1 MQPPRLQKETTM
13 FRVISIRAFVAG
25 LLATAALLLGGAAIS
40 ARPAAAAT
48 KPTVVLVHGS
58 FTDASSWSRVIP
70 GLQKRGYPVIAAAN
84 PLRGIATDSTYLKN
98 LLAQIK
104 GPIVLV
110 GHSYGGIVI
119 TNAATG
125 NPNVKALVY
134 VAAFAPAEGE
144 TGNQLIAHA
153 PGSLLS
159 PNALDVRTYVTPDG
173 QLAPEVTAKP
183 SKLRPIFAAD
193 LPASLTKIAAASQ
206 RPAALS
212 TLSDP
217 SGPPA
222 WTTIPS
228 WALVAGADKAIGAAN
243 ERFMAKRIHAATVE
257 AKGASHLVMLSQ
269 PETVVKLIAD
279 AAAGRR

>member
-1 MQPPRLQKETTM
+1 M
-13 FRVISIRAFVAG
+13 
-25 LLATAALLLGGAAIS
+25 
-40 ARPAAAAT
+40 
-48 KPTVVLVHGS
+48 
-58 FTDASSWSRVIP
+58 
-70 GLQKRGYPVIAAAN
+70 IAEAN
-84 PLRGIATDSTYLKN
+84 PLRGIATDSAYLN
-98 LLAQIK
+98 TLLAQIK

-125 NPNVKALVY
+125 N
-134 VAAFAPAEGE
+134 
-144 TGNQLIAHA
+144 QLIAHA

-159 PNALDVRTYVTPDG
+159 PKALDVRLYPTPDG

-183 SKLRPIFAAD
+183 SALRPIFAAD
-193 LPASLTKIAAASQ
+193 LPAAATRIAASSQ

-222 WTTIPS
+222 WATIPS

-243 ERFMAKRIHAATVE
+243 ERYMARRIHATTVV

-269 PETVVKLIAD
+269 PEKVAKLIAD

>member
-1 MQPPRLQKETTM
+1 M
-13 FRVISIRAFVAG
+13 FRAISIRTSIAG
-25 LLATAALLLGGAAIS
+25 LLSAAAIFGGAIS
-40 ARPAAAAT
+40 AGPAAAAAKP

-70 GLQKRGYPVIAAAN
+70 SLQKRGYPVIAEAN
-84 PLRGIATDSTYLKN
+84 PLRGIATDSAYLKS

-104 GPIVLV
+104 GPVVLV

-134 VAAFAPAEGE
+134 VAAFAPAQGE

-159 PNALDVRTYVTPDG
+159 PAALDVRLYPTPDG

-183 SKLRPIFAAD
+183 SALRPIFAAD
-193 LPASLTKIAAASQ
+193 LPVSLVKIAAASQ
-206 RPAALS
+206 RPAAAS

-222 WTTIPS
+222 WATIPS

-243 ERFMAKRIHAATVE
+243 ERFMAKRIHATTVV

-269 PETVVKLIAD
+269 PEKVANLIAD

>member
-1 MQPPRLQKETTM
+1 M
-13 FRVISIRAFVAG
+13 FRA
-25 LLATAALLLGGAAIS
+25 LTALL
-40 ARPAAAAT
+40 AAAAIFGGSAVT
-48 KPTVVLVHGS
+48 ARSAGAATQPKPTVVLVHGS

-70 GLQKRGYPVIAAAN
+70 SLQKRGYPVIAEAN
-84 PLRGIATDSTYLKN
+84 PLRGIAIDSAYLKS

-104 GPIVLV
+104 GPVVLV

-134 VAAFAPAEGE
+134 VAAFAPAQGE

-159 PNALDVRTYVTPDG
+159 PAALDVRLYPTPDG

-183 SKLRPIFAAD
+183 SALRPIFAAD
-193 LPASLTKIAAASQ
+193 LPVAATKIAAASQ

-228 WALVAGADKAIGAAN
+228 WAVVAGADKAIGAAN
-243 ERFMAKRIHAATVE
+243 ERYMAKRIRATTVV

-269 PETVVKLIAD
+269 PETVAKVIED

>member
-1 MQPPRLQKETTM
+1 M
-13 FRVISIRAFVAG
+13 FSINLRSARTIVTGLLVAG
-25 LLATAALLLGGAAIS
+25 LLGGATVS
-40 ARPAAAAT
+40 ASPAAAAT
-48 KPTVVLVHGS
+48 PKPTVVLVHGS
-58 FTDASSWSRVIP
+58 FADASSWSAVVG
-70 GLQKRGYPVIAAAN
+70 GLQQRHYPVLAPAN
-84 PLRGIATDSTYLKN
+84 PLRGVPSDSAYLKN

-110 GHSYGGIVI
+110 GHSYGGIVM

-134 VAAFAPAEGE
+134 VAAFAPAQGE

-159 PNALDVRTYVTPDG
+159 PAALDVRTYPTPDG
-173 QLAPEVTAKP
+173 GLAPEVTAKP
-183 SKLRPIFAAD
+183 SAFRAIFAAD
-193 LPASLTKIAAASQ
+193 LPASATRIVAAEQ

-222 WTTIPS
+222 WATIPS
-228 WALVAGADKAIGAAN
+228 WFMVAGADKAIGAAN
-243 ERFMAKRIHAATVE
+243 ERYMAQRIHAATVE
-257 AKGASHLVMLSQ
+257 VKGASHVVMVSH
-269 PETVVKLIAD
+269 PKAVVKLIAD

>member
-1 MQPPRLQKETTM
+1 M
-13 FRVISIRAFVAG
+13 FRVIASARVWIAG
-25 LLATAALLLGGAAIS
+25 LLAAALMFGAALN
-40 ARPAAAAT
+40 AGPASAAAT
-48 KPTVVLVHGS
+48 PKPTVVLVHGS

-70 GLQKRGYPVIAAAN
+70 GLQRRGYPVIAEAN
-84 PLRGIATDSTYLKN
+84 PLRGIATDSAYLKS

-110 GHSYGGIVI
+110 GHSYGGIVM

-153 PGSLLS
+153 PGSILS
-159 PNALDVRTYVTPDG
+159 PAALDVRTYVTPDG

-183 SKLRPIFAAD
+183 HKLRPIFAAD

-222 WTTIPS
+222 WATIPS

-243 ERFMAKRIHAATVE
+243 ERYMAKRIHATTVE

-269 PETVVKLIAD
+269 PGKVVKLIAD

>member
-1 MQPPRLQKETTM
+1 MMLTSNARTGRARARRLGRRLELEQGDVE
-13 FRVISIRAFVAG
+13 
-25 LLATAALLLGGAAIS
+25 
-40 ARPAAAAT
+40 AAARR
-48 KPTVVLVHGS
+48 LHS
-58 FTDASSWSRVIP
+58 P
-70 GLQKRGYPVIAAAN
+70 GDPQQFAIARGR
-84 PLRGIATDSTYLKN
+84 LREC
-98 LLAQIK
+98 Q
-104 GPIVLV
+104 
-110 GHSYGGIVI
+110 
-119 TNAATG
+119 G

-134 VAAFAPAEGE
+134 VAAFAPAERE

-159 PNALDVRTYVTPDG
+159 PDALDVRLYPTPDG

-183 SKLRPIFAAD
+183 SALRPIFAAD

-222 WTTIPS
+222 WATIPS

-243 ERFMAKRIHAATVE
+243 ERYMAKRIHATTVE

-269 PETVVKLIAD
+269 PEKVVKLIAD

>member
-1 MQPPRLQKETTM
+1 MS
-13 FRVISIRAFVAG
+13 RVISIRAFVAG
-25 LLATAALLLGGAAIS
+25 LLATAALLLGNATIS

-58 FTDASSWSRVIP
+58 FADASSWSRVIP
-70 GLQKRGYPVIAAAN
+70 GLQKRGYPVIAEAN
-84 PLRGIATDSTYLKN
+84 GLRGIATDSAYLKS
-98 LLAQIK
+98 LIAQIN

-144 TGNQLIAHA
+144 TGNQLIAHS

-159 PNALDVRTYVTPDG
+159 PDALEVRLYPTPDG
-173 QLAPEVTAKP
+173 QSAPEVTAKP
-183 SKLRPIFAAD
+183 SALRPIFAAD
-193 LPASLTKIAAASQ
+193 LPVAATRIAAASQ

-222 WTTIPS
+222 WATIPS

-243 ERFMAKRIHAATVE
+243 ERYMAKRIHATTVE

-269 PETVVKLIAD
+269 PEKVVKLIAD
-279 AAAGRR
+279 AGGGG

>member
-1 MQPPRLQKETTM
+1 MSRH
-13 FRVISIRAFVAG
+13 ISIRAFAAG
-25 LLATAALLLGGAAIS
+25 LLATAALLLGTATIS

-48 KPTVVLVHGS
+48 KPTIVLVHGS

-70 GLQKRGYPVIAAAN
+70 GLQKRGYPVIAEAN
-84 PLRGIATDSTYLKN
+84 PLRGIAIDTAYLKS
-98 LLAQIK
+98 LIAQIK

-159 PNALDVRTYVTPDG
+159 PDALDVRLYPTPDG
-173 QLAPEVTAKP
+173 QSAPEVTAKP
-183 SKLRPIFAAD
+183 GALRPIFAAD
-193 LPASLTKIAAASQ
+193 LPVAATKIAAASQ
-206 RPAALS
+206 RPASLS

-222 WTTIPS
+222 WATIPS

-243 ERFMAKRIHAATVE
+243 ERYMAKRIRATTVE

-269 PETVVKLIAD
+269 PEKVTKLIAD